1 MRMIMII
8 IHIHAIK
15 HKGVLFMSI
24 NIKILNSFAFLA
36 LFSLST
42 YAEMEMNTVETV
54 TIVGSQEDVAGSATV
69 LSNEDL
75 AKMVDTDIHKIL
87 SAVPGVYVRTEDG
100 YGLRPNIS
108 IRGTAPDRSGKVTL
122 MEDGVLIAPA
132 PYTSASAYYFPT
144 TGRIHAVEVLKGP
157 AAITQGPSTIG
168 GAINMIS
175 TPIPDTT
182 GGSITSEMGSD
193 GLSRTHM
200 TFGLNS
206 GKLSGLLEVHNHS
219 ADGFDSIM
227 NVGGNTGFDKSDTLA
242 KLRYTSG
249 VHQLTVKMLEV
260 DETSNQTY
268 VGLSQA
274 SFDMSP
280 RKRYGMS
287 KYDVMNNDGDQTSF
301 AYVGDFEAFTV
312 RATMWSN
319 DYHRDWFKVDK
330 ANNTKAHGVEDG
342 IDEVIAAANAG
353 DANAQAILD
362 GDLAVTVKLKHNNRF
377 YTNEGMQFDVSK
389 QIGMHDLT
397 FGYRDMEDSESRLQ
411 SYECTDQAAG
421 GALSALV
428 SCSTGFT
435 GSNNRLRTTTATS
448 WFMQDTITMGA
459 LAVTVGHRSE
469 EFDKVELRWDDG
481 VPTRT
486 MLNSSYPKSSSGDYS
501 TSGVGATYDMNENL
515 KLVAGFHQGMSPV
528 FGGDAEQAD
537 NMELGFRYNKDVTAL
552 EVMYFASDYANL
564 VGECKNSSGGD
575 CEAGD
580 TFSGGEVDVSGLE
593 VSASTIIE
601 GSDNIS
607 YPMALTWATVSSEFQ
622 SSFDSDYFG
631 TVAAGDD
638 VPYLPESQLAA
649 VVGFVTDQGL
659 SGDVRIAKYG
669 STCST
674 AQCGAFENIEAYTFI
689 DLSLRQKVSEK
700 MTIYTVI
707 ENITDDADIVARAPK
722 NGARSQKP
730 KSMKFGFTFNF

>member
-1 MRMIMII
+1 
-8 IHIHAIK
+8 
-15 HKGVLFMSI
+15 MSI

-144 TGRIHAVEVLKGP
+144 TGRIHAVEVLKGS

-249 VHQLTVKMLEV
+249 AHQLTVKMLEV

-411 SYECTDQAAG
+411 SYECTDQTAG

-501 TSGVGATYDMNENL
+501 TTGVGATYGMNENL

>member
-1 MRMIMII
+1 
-8 IHIHAIK
+8 
-15 HKGVLFMSI
+15 MSI

-182 GGSITSEMGSD
+182 GGSVTSEMGSD